1 MALAYKYSIGS
12 GVSIDCHAST
22 YHYYCVTEQLVNNT
36 EFQMHPGRSW
46 PRIKLSDIE
55 SDSQGIA
62 GDDLMQ
68 YYHLIASTDIDI
80 KNLLGQLYFFGVNGV
95 SLDYKKAKEYFEQS
109 ADDNS
114 PMAFGFLGMMY
125 LYGMGIDINYPT
137 ALSYFRRGI
146 EFNHPI
152 SWNGLG
158 IMYLKG
164 LGTKQDTEEAV
175 NCFTKAA
182 DLDSIDGHYNLA
194 QVYLAKHSS
203 SGLKKIKAINHL
215 QISASNGNMKAIQEL
230 GRLKYLE
237 NAETSCQE
245 TKKYFKIIAERVL
258 GYWVH
263 EAYQDY
269 VDGYTVMA
277 TVKYMLASFI
287 GFETAQYNVAYLLEQ
302 DGGKNAHL
310 RSLSYLIRAADQG
323 DNLSRVR
330 AGDYYYYGYGIPI
343 DYFMAA
349 RMYSIASDGL
359 DSQAAFNMGYLH
371 EHGLGVSKD
380 FSLSKAYY
388 ERSNELDPKAWL
400 PVSVALWKI
409 YIKSFWESDS
419 RANTLPIKDD
429 NNSKDSDHAFQGQK
443 HRQQGFSFM
452 SWISS
457 YRWAWI
463 YIQRII
469 LSLLVLLTVVHYIR
483 NLVQAWRFGP
493 DQIQVAADRQIQQPR
508 IDPSIQERTNREN
521 NEENEQG
528 SSLSR
533 TKISR
538 PLSLYYSNLQ
548 DRLDSQSELRKR
560 NISEKSETEDD
571 PNSFKPDQE
580 Q

>member
-12 GVSIDCHAST
+12 GVPINCHTSA
-22 YHYYCVTEQLVNNT
+22 YHYYCVTEQFVNKT

-46 PRIKLSDIE
+46 PRVKLSDIE

-68 YYHLIASTDIDI
+68 YYQLIASTDIDI
-80 KNLLGQLYFFGVNGV
+80 KNLLGQLYFFGANGV
-95 SLDYKKAKEYFEQS
+95 SLDYKRAKEHFEQS

-125 LYGMGIDINYPT
+125 LYGMGVDISYPA
-137 ALSYFRRGI
+137 ALSYFRKGI

-164 LGTKQDTEEAV
+164 LGIKQDTEEAV

-182 DLDSIDGHYNLA
+182 DLDSVDGHYNLA
-194 QVYLAKHSS
+194 QIYLAKHSS
-203 SGLKKIKAINHL
+203 SGLRKIKAINHL

-230 GRLKYLE
+230 GKLKYLE
-237 NAETSCQE
+237 NAEASCQE
-245 TKKYFKIIAERVL
+245 TKKYFKIIAERAL
-258 GYWVH
+258 GDWVH

-269 VDGYTVMA
+269 ENGHIVMA

-287 GFETAQYNVAYLLEQ
+287 GFETAQYNAAYLLEQ
-302 DGGKNAHL
+302 DGGKNAYL
-310 RSLSYLIRAADQG
+310 RGLSYLIRAADQG
-323 DNLSRVR
+323 DTRSRVR
-330 AGDYYYYGYGIPI
+330 AGDYYYYGHGIPI
-343 DYFMAA
+343 DYSMAA

-359 DSQAAFNMGYLH
+359 DSQAAFNMGYLY

-400 PVSVALWKI
+400 PVSIALWKL
-409 YIKSFWESDS
+409 YIKSFWKSDS
-419 RANTLPIKDD
+419 KSAVIPLENENNT
-429 NNSKDSDHAFQGQK
+429 KDSDREFQGQK
-443 HRQQGFSFM
+443 HRQQQGFSFM
-452 SWISS
+452 AWISS

-463 YIQRII
+463 YIQRIV
-469 LSLLVLLTVVHYIR
+469 LSLLVFLTVVHYIR
-483 NLVQAWRFGP
+483 NLVQAWRFGA
-493 DQIQVAADRQIQQPR
+493 DQRQVIVDRQVQQPR
-508 IDPSIQERTNREN
+508 IDPSIQERTNRKH
-521 NEENEQG
+521 NEENEEG
-528 SSLSR
+528 SSLSQA
-533 TKISR
+533 KISR

-548 DRLDSQSELRKR
+548 ATLDSQSELRKR
-560 NISEKSETEDD
+560 TISEKSETEKD
-571 PNSFKPDQE
+571 SDQG